1 MSEPLYILDGLTP
14 AEQSALKRVAD
25 ELGFAA
31 PPVTPPTGLRARVLD
46 AVKPQPGILLNRAG
60 LLISRS
66 SDIPWRSTSFAG
78 LSVKPLFV
86 DAERKYSTTLLR
98 MEPGTHYPSHRHKET
113 EELFVL
119 EGDLIVEGK
128 RMVAGD
134 YCRGE
139 SSSVHGEVWTEAGG
153 LYLVLSSQENE
164 ILG

>member
-1 MSEPLYILDGLTP
+1 MSETLYNFDGTSD
-14 AEQSALKRVAD
+14 AALKRVAD
-25 ELGFAA
+25 ALGFS
-31 PPVTPPTGLRARVLD
+31 VTPVNPPAGLRQRLLD
-46 AVKPQPGILLNRAG
+46 FIKPQPGILFNHAG

-66 SDIPWRSTSFAG
+66 ADMPWQSTPVAG
-78 LSVKPLFV
+78 LFVKPLFV

-98 MEPGTHYPSHRHKET
+98 MEPGTHYPSHRHVET

-119 EGDLIVEGK
+119 EGDLVVEGK
-128 RMVAGD
+128 KMVAGD

-139 SSSVHGEVWTEAGG
+139 PDSVHGEVWTESGG